1 MISVSTIIFK
11 TKELSHV
18 LYFVLLKGLIT
29 ETKYTVNHYFAKLL
43 KKKFRYF
50 LNYYFKV

>member
-11 TKELSHV
+11 TKELSNV

-43 KKKFRYF
+43 KKISDIF
-50 LNYYFKV
+50 